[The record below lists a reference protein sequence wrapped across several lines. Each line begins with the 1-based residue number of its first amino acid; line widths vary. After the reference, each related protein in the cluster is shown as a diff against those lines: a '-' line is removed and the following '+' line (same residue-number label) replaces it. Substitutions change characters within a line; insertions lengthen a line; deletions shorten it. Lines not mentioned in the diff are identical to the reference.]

1 MPRPVDPA
9 FEAVLLAGA
18 GCAILLQ
25 LARPEVGYGVARHSD
40 FVRNPLARLHGT
52 LTYVYAV
59 TAGTPDDRAVAA
71 RYVSRMHAPVHAEA
85 SGYAPAYDARDPDLQ
100 LWVAATLYDT
110 GTRVYARTLGNPP
123 EAVADDLYVRYAALG
138 TELDLPPGAWPPD
151 RAAFAAYWRDSVAAL
166 RVDETIRGQ
175 ADALW
180 RAEAA
185 PRWVRA
191 LMPLNR
197 FVTAGFLPPRVREMY
212 GMTWN
217 AARQR
222 RFDRLWSIVA
232 FVYPRLPVRLRTA
245 PKRYYLRRLRAL
257 AGTPHDS

>member
-1 MPRPVDPA
+1 MSRSVDPA

-59 TAGTPDDRAVAA
+59 TAGTADDRAAAA
-71 RYVSRMHAPVHAEA
+71 RFVSRMHAPVHAPA
-85 SGYAPAYDARDPDLQ
+85 AGDAPAYDARDPDLQ

-110 GTRVYARTLGNPP
+110 ATRVYARALGDPP
-123 EAVADDLYVRYAALG
+123 EAAADDLYLRYAVLG
-138 TELDLPPGAWPPD
+138 TALDVPPELWPRD
-151 RAAFAAYWRDSVAAL
+151 RTAFAAYWRGSLAKL
-166 RVDETIRGQ
+166 QVDDTIRAQ

-197 FVTAGFLPPRVREMY
+197 FVTAGLLPPRVREMY
-212 GMTWN
+212 GMEWH
-217 AARQR
+217 ADRQR

-232 FVYPRLPVRLRTA
+232 VVYPRLPARLRTA
-245 PKRYYLRRLRAL
+245 PKRYYLRRLRAF
-257 AGTPHDS
+257 AGTSHGS